1 MCGIFVIV
9 NCDPAVRSRLGYT
22 NAVDIGVARGPDAT
36 TSVNVQSVEF
46 VFHRLSINGLD
57 QGSGQ
62 PMKLPGLTWVCNGE
76 IYNHKELMNMMDIK
90 PETNSDCEVIGH
102 LFLRYGM
109 ERTLAMLDGV
119 FSLALHYYVQNDSG
133 MPDEFYVAR
142 DPFGVRPLFI
152 GLSEGYTNPQYAFA
166 SEMKVLNAYGCRSD
180 SIQQFQPGSYSK
192 YIRFFSSN
200 SNWEPELVNKR
211 YHTVACPRQAISHYN
226 PNNKTALS
234 ISCPEIYQAF
244 CKAVKK
250 RVENADRPV
259 GCLLSGGLDSSLVA
273 ALAKRFYQGELH
285 TFAIGMPG
293 SKDLENAKIVAN
305 HIGSIHHEVILSK
318 EQFFGAIP
326 EVIKSIESYDTTT
339 VRASVGNYLIAKYI
353 RENTDV
359 KVVLNGDGSD
369 EVTGGYI
376 YFHKAPDDISFDCEC
391 RRLLDDIY
399 MFDVLRSDRSI
410 SSNGLEA
417 RTPFLDKTFVQ
428 TYLSQPIYIRNHRSK
443 WWTNYFASSAPT
455 YGSAITQGIR
465 SNIEKLLLRFTIATL
480 DPSLLPDDVLWR
492 GKEAFSD
499 GVSGD
504 QSWHHIIQKRL
515 CAPGFSNLVE
525 ESRSGETI
533 EATYYRCLFQGMYGD
548 CSHLIPYKWMPKWV
562 EATDPSARELKHYSK
577 R

>member
-1 MCGIFVIV
+1 MCGIFIIL
-9 NCDPAVRSRLGYT
+9 NCDTDVRYKFHYSEALKAG
-22 NAVDIGVARGPDAT
+22 IPRGPDLS
-36 TSVNVQSVEF
+36 TSHNVQSIEF

-57 QGSGQ
+57 QESGQ
-62 PMKLPGLTWVCNGE
+62 PMKLPGVTWVCNGE
-76 IYNHKELMNMMDIK
+76 IYNHKELMEMMGIEPK
-90 PETNSDCEVIGH
+90 TNSDCEVIGH

-119 FSLALHYYVQNDSG
+119 FSLALHYYVQSESN

-142 DPFGVRPLFI
+142 DPYGVRPLFI
-152 GLSEGYTNPQYAFA
+152 GLKDSYKNPQYVFA
-166 SEMKVLNAYGCRSD
+166 SEMKVLNAYGCRSA
-180 SIQQFQPGSYSK
+180 SVQPFQPGSYSRF
-192 YIRFFSSN
+192 IRHFKAN
-200 SNWEPELVNKR
+200 SKWEPDIINQR
-211 YHTVACPRQAISHYN
+211 YHITTCPREAISLYDT
-226 PNNKTALS
+226 NNKATLS
-234 ISCPEIYQAF
+234 SSCPEIYQAF

-273 ALAKRFYQGELH
+273 ALAKRYYHGDLH

-293 SKDLENAKIVAN
+293 SKDLENAKIVAD

-318 EQFFGAIP
+318 EQFFSAIP
-326 EVIKSIESYDTTT
+326 DVIKAIESYDTTT
-339 VRASVGNYLIAKYI
+339 VRASVGNYLIAEYI
-353 RENTDV
+353 RRNTDI

-376 YFHKAPDDISFDCEC
+376 YFHKAPSDIHFDCEC
-391 RRLLDDIY
+391 RRLLDDIHI
-399 MFDVLRSDRSI
+399 FDVLRSDRSI
-410 SSNGLEA
+410 SSHGLEA

-428 TYLSQPIYIRNHRSK
+428 TYLSQPIYLRNHGSS
-443 WWTNYFASSAPT
+443 WWNNYFAVSAPT
-455 YGSAITQGIR
+455 HTSAITEGIKN
-465 SNIEKLLLRFTIATL
+465 NIEKLLLRFTVASL
-480 DPSLLPDDVLWR
+480 DPTLLPDSVLWR

-515 CAPGFSNLVE
+515 CAPVFSNLVSQ
-525 ESRSGETI
+525 SRPGETL
-533 EATYYRCLFQGMYGD
+533 EATYYRVLFEGIYGD
-548 CSHLIPYKWMPKWV
+548 YTHLIPYRWMPKWV